1 MTRRAQP
8 AGRRGAGR
16 LVVQRV
22 SQRFRRHFWRRE
34 DANASIEFVILVPVM
49 LMILFASVEAGM
61 VTARQTMLER
71 GMEIT
76 MRALRLGR
84 IQPVTL
90 ETLRDS
96 ICGNAVIVPGCR
108 DNLLVELRRI
118 DPQSVVLPAGNAPCV
133 NRAEQTTPA
142 VNLTPGVE
150 HDMILVRA
158 CLIYDPLFPTS
169 GYGLGLPLDE
179 SGGFRMSVAS
189 AYVNEPR

>member
-1 MTRRAQP
+1 MTRRP
-8 AGRRGAGR
+8 
-16 LVVQRV
+16 
-22 SQRFRRHFWRRE
+22 RFSKASAFWHRFWRRE

-49 LMILFASVEAGM
+49 LMILFASVEAGFL
-61 VTARQTMLER
+61 TARQTMLER
-71 GMEIT
+71 GMETT

-90 ETLRDS
+90 EALRDS
-96 ICGNAVIVPGCR
+96 ICREAVIVPGCR
-108 DNLLVELRRI
+108 DNLLIELRRL
-118 DPQSVVLPAGNAPCV
+118 DPQAINLPTGDTPCV

-142 VNLTPGVE
+142 VSLTPGVE

-169 GYGLGLPLDE
+169 GYGLGLPLDA
-179 SGGFRMSVAS
+179 SGGFRMTAAS